1 MDYTDN
7 QYALMEKLDKH
18 IFWYNLS
25 EDERDM
31 LSYLE
36 KERIA
41 RPRVDIADGLWTLSQ
56 DGERVLGAH
65 RQKIRAS
72 EIQSQKE
79 LEALQAKELIRQE
92 AIKKEEAEKQ
102 EKLEQIIADK
112 RERKAERKAEH
123 AFQYKLSFISALYG
137 ALFGALISN
146 LDRIIRWMMSLF

>member
-92 AIKKEEAEKQ
+92 AIKRKRPKSRRNSNRLSLTRENERPR
-102 EKLEQIIADK
+102 EKLSTLFSI
-112 RERKAERKAEH
+112 
-123 AFQYKLSFISALYG
+123 SFL
-137 ALFGALISN
+137 L
-146 LDRIIRWMMSLF
+146 